1 MRVIALESTFAS
13 GFGALD
19 RTVFPR
25 EFFPAAAPGGLGVG
39 AFDAARSA
47 SATAC
52 EIVSE
57 TASLDMGVAGSA
69 KGRGAIVCQRLE
81 RTETRLTA
89 LQGLHKDI
97 GTAIGETR
105 RAAALAHSLD
115 NHSGHWSSGVV
126 GHHKGLV
133 APALWQRGAVLAPG
147 GYPRK

>member
-1 MRVIALESTFAS
+1 MRVIALESTFAG

-25 EFFPAAAPGGLGVG
+25 GFFPAAAPGGLGVG
-39 AFDAARSA
+39 AFVAARSA

-89 LQGLHKDI
+89 LQGLHEDI

-105 RAAALAHSLD
+105 RAAALD

-147 GYPRK
+147 GYRRK